1 VVLARSEAAAAAVK
15 KEGAFIYRGD
25 LLDAQAITEG
35 MQGCDTV
42 FHVAGHLSDWNPYEV
57 FYNSNVVGTRTML
70 TAAKAT
76 GVSTF
81 VAVGA
86 SAVVMGRPM
95 SMKNISEDLPL
106 QAVIA
111 SQHCSLRQAAEAISI
126 RQSTLSRRLRDLE
139 YRLAP
144 FCFERTNGGTH
155 PTVARLEFFELARRI
170 AGAPSAH

>member
-1 VVLARSEAAAAAVK
+1 
-15 KEGAFIYRGD
+15 
-25 LLDAQAITEG
+25 

-170 AGAPSAH
+170 LEDTKTALRNLRSRSRGETAG